1 MKIKLGPRILNIIR
15 TPTPLALWVSVLLLA
30 AIAGGLWY
38 AKKGN
43 APAVPAPKSL
53 VVVSTYQE
61 PRPAFAVVID
71 WSPDARPVSGLS
83 AASMVFEMPV
93 EPPIG
98 RLLAFFPS
106 DAAAEE
112 IGPVRSARPYF
123 LDFVKEFDAV
133 FAHVGGSPDA
143 LAAIARSQIK
153 DLNEYSFGRYF
164 WRSAKKTK
172 PHNVYTSIELLGEAA
187 ARMSATTSTPAAW
200 LYKTAPAPEAKI
212 HDVFLVDTP
221 RGQWSYATETNDYYR
236 EGAKEV
242 RAKNIAVMMT
252 DISTIDD
259 AGRQAVRTVGQGDAK
274 VYLDGTLIEATW
286 KKPSAAERLRF
297 FRKDG
302 TEIQWNPGLTWIV
315 VAAQ

>member
-30 AIAGGLWY
+30 VIAGGLWY
-38 AKKGN
+38 FKKGN
-43 APAVPAPKSL
+43 APVAPTTKSP
-53 VVVSTYQE
+53 VIVSTYEE

-71 WSPDARPVSGLS
+71 WSPDARPVSGLN
-83 AASMVFEMPV
+83 AASLVFEMPV

-98 RLLAFFPS
+98 RLLAFFPA
-106 DAAAEE
+106 DAVADE

-164 WRSAKKTK
+164 WRSAKKAK
-172 PHNVYTSIELLGEAA
+172 PHNVYTSIELLKEASG
-187 ARMSATTSTPAAW
+187 RFSVTTSTSATW
-200 LYKTAPAPEAKI
+200 LYKNAPTTEAKI

-236 EGAKEV
+236 EGAREV

-252 DISTIDD
+252 DVSTIDGV
-259 AGRQAVRTVGQGDAK
+259 GRQAVRTLGTGDAK
-274 VYLDGTLIEATW
+274 VYLDGTLIDATW

-302 TEIQWNPGLTWIV
+302 GEIEWNPGLIWIV